1 MAGVKVIANDTEFQP
16 ELSAAGSRLAVVKFT
31 MRGCGPCLRIAPA
44 FNALSNKYPQATFLE
59 VDVHQCQGTAATNNI
74 SATPTFLFFRN
85 KVRIDQ
91 YQGADA
97 AGLEDKI
104 KQHLEND
111 PGNNEDADIPKGYMD
126 LLPFV
131 NKAGCECLNE
141 SDEHGFENCLR
152 KDSSYL
158 ESDCDE
164 QVVWGLLITVA
175 FTQPV
180 KLYSMKLQGPD
191 NGQGPKSIKIF
202 TNLPRSMDFEEAERS
217 EPTQALQLGPDD
229 IRDDGVV
236 QLRYVKFQNVNS
248 VTVSVP
254 KGSGTPRPKIPAWPH
269 TSLIYPFSSPQ
280 LFVQSNHGAE
290 ETTRITYFT
299 FIGTPVQATN
309 MNDFKRF
316 LFLQQNPTRWRCGSG
331 EDPRLSP
338 VGVTRG

>member
-97 AGLEDKI
+97 VGLEDKI

-111 PGNNEDADIPKGYMD
+111 PGNSEDTDIPKGYMD
-126 LLPFV
+126 LLPFI

-164 QVVWGLLITVA
+164 QLLITVA
-175 FTQPV
+175 FSQPV

-191 NGQGPKSIKIF
+191 NGQGPRSIPGTVIPIACVCPGPQIHPWHC
-202 TNLPRSMDFEEAERS
+202 NSHCLCVSRAPNPSL
-217 EPTQALQLGPDD
+217 AL
-229 IRDDGVV
+229 
-236 QLRYVKFQNVNS
+236 
-248 VTVSVP
+248 
-254 KGSGTPRPKIPAWPH
+254 
-269 TSLIYPFSSPQ
+269 
-280 LFVQSNHGAE
+280 
-290 ETTRITYFT
+290 
-299 FIGTPVQATN
+299 
-309 MNDFKRF
+309 
-316 LFLQQNPTRWRCGSG
+316 
-331 EDPRLSP
+331 
-338 VGVTRG
+338 